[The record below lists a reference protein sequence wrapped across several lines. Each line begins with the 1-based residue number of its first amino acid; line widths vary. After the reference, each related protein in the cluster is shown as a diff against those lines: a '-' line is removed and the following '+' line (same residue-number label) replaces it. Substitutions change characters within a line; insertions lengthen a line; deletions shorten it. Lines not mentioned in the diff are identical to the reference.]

1 MDCFC
6 VRHNPEEVKE
16 MDLVDVYTS
25 QKSKAS
31 DGDPFQDDDF
41 TDFFNSNILSSRSDE
56 GDYHFSL
63 VEHKVLDVSTQDI
76 ALSIVNTD
84 GQLKGG
90 GDANPPTTEHH
101 EVGSQDDVVRI
112 TEKTRKYT
120 SVENFDLKVPGLRHK
135 QIEQLTRLKSLYL
148 RKLSFYVDED
158 SFLMMNWEVAAMRNN
173 GVMVDKISTLKSR
186 EKVNIITLT
195 IHTDWLRAALE
206 YIRDLKISVGTHTDS
221 VSEESQHGI
230 DLTGIYALEDLT
242 GSGPRLVKNIV
253 LSVFSNSAVER
264 AEHKLDLVLQRNAH
278 KHFSADKI
286 CQTMLRICRAANL
299 NSDEFHGYMRHLR
312 DPHLPSCPC
321 GMKGSTQEAWT
332 IHGCRYEAW
341 VIRLG
346 IAETIGGYLRFS
358 PFSWDTIIAI
368 AANSLADTI

>member
-6 VRHNPEEVKE
+6 VRHNSEETKE
-16 MDLVDVYTS
+16 IDLTDQY
-25 QKSKAS
+25 QKSEPY
-31 DGDPFQDDDF
+31 GDPFQDDDF
-41 TDFFNSNILSSRSDE
+41 TDFFNSNILSSRSVE
-56 GDYHFSL
+56 GDYQFSL
-63 VEHKVLDVSTQDI
+63 IEHKVLDVSTQDI

-90 GDANPPTTEHH
+90 GDANPPMTEHR
-101 EVGSQDDVVRI
+101 EIGLQDDVI
-112 TEKTRKYT
+112 KISEKTRKYT
-120 SVENFDLKVPGLRHK
+120 SPENFDLKVPGLRHK

-158 SFLMMNWEVAAMRNN
+158 SYLMRNWEVAAMRNN
-173 GVMVDKISTLKSR
+173 SVMVDKISTLKSR

-206 YIRDLKISVGTHTDS
+206 YIRDLKISVSTYTDS
-221 VSEESQHGI
+221 GSEESQHGI
-230 DLTGIYALEDLT
+230 DLAGIYALEDLT

-321 GMKGSTQEAWT
+321 GIKGSTQEAWA

-346 IAETIGGYLRFS
+346 IAEAIGGYLRFS
-358 PFSWDTIIAI
+358 PFVWDSVITE
-368 AANSLADTI
+368 AANSLTDTI